1 MGGPGNGG
9 GLGIG
14 GTFADLINTLKG
26 LVQNASAINTTLTNT
41 FPRIS
46 GTLTLS
52 NATTTVVT
60 QTGLTASSRVLLTQ
74 TNAAAALL
82 LLGRGLYHSA
92 NTPSVSFTLSTQN
105 GTAAGTETFEY
116 VVVNPS

>member
-14 GTFADLINTLKG
+14 GTFADLISTLKG

-41 FPRIS
+41 FPRVT
-46 GTLTLS
+46 GTFTLA
-52 NATTTVVT
+52 NATATIVT
-60 QTGLTASSRVLLTQ
+60 QTGITATSRVLWTG
-74 TNAAAALL
+74 TNAAAAAAQIN
-82 LLGRGLYHSA
+82 RGLYHSA
-92 NTPSVSFTLSTQN
+92 NVPGASFTVSTQN